1 MWAMADL
8 VTCPACGAQFLAAAR
23 VCADCGAALVAG
35 PLLEEGGDDE
45 VGYDLADWDDAER
58 ALLTEALAAE
68 AIPSRWEELELV
80 VRDTDADRV
89 EQLIDDIDSGAIAED
104 EPDSDAG
111 AELLSSLYVASDVL
125 QHDARAVMAV
135 VELLEAAERVAEL
148 GPPYGVDGDLW
159 RELQR
164 RTDVLAGRLADEAS
178 DEDVMAAARDL
189 REAVRPLV

>member
-8 VTCPACGAQFLAAAR
+8 VTCPACGAQFLGAAR
-23 VCADCGAALVAG
+23 VCADCGVALVAG
-35 PLLEEGGDDE
+35 PVLEEGGDDE

-58 ALLTEALAAE
+58 AVLIDALAAE
-68 AIPSRWEELELV
+68 AIPSRWEALELV
-80 VRDTDADRV
+80 VREADTERV
-89 EQLIDDIDSGAIAED
+89 EQLIDDIDSGAIDED
-104 EPDSDAG
+104 DPDSDGG

-125 QHDARAVMAV
+125 QHDAGAAMAV
-135 VELLEAAERVAEL
+135 VELLEAADQVAEL

-164 RTDVLAGRLADEAS
+164 RTDVLASRLGDEAS